1 MRAEELVGRG
11 NRHGGLDI
19 TQAKSANASDQSAVR
34 LIAQRAGFGETT
46 QI

>member
-11 NRHGGLDI
+11 RQGGLDI
-19 TQAKSANASDQSAVR
+19 TQAKSVNASDQSAVR